1 MLSIQQKLTQTQRLT
16 PQQIQYQKLLQL
28 NNLALEQRIKEE
40 LELNPLLEEELD
52 LKQVENDDDNFEEDE
67 SFEEDNEF
75 TVEDY
80 MNDEDYFDDPSY
92 QDNREE
98 TFRPVAKARESFS
111 EHILQQLYM
120 LDISEDLTILG
131 EEIIGN
137 LDNDGYLGRGLDEI
151 LNDLE
156 TFQHVKVSP
165 EDAESLLKTIQS
177 FDPAGIASRDL
188 RECLLAQLH
197 TLSYDPYYSYLA
209 EILLKE
215 HYDWF
220 LKKHY
225 NKIRDAMKLSE
236 DTFNS
241 VIQLI
246 TRLNPKPGF
255 GKIENYELNQITPDF
270 ILEEVDGGFRITLND
285 KSLPTITLS
294 KTYLEM
300 FSENKA
306 KRNTNEREKQTYK
319 FLKEKFE
326 SARWFLACI
335 EQRRD
340 TMLKVMQSIAERQ
353 QDFFRRAAMK
363 PLRYKDVAADIN
375 MDISTIS
382 RVVNGK
388 FVQSRQGI
396 HELKF
401 FFSEGIMNDEGEEI
415 SNKEIRERIRHFIE
429 AEDKTAPLSDDR
441 LADLLKQDGLQVAR
455 RTVTKY
461 RESLKIPVA
470 RFRKKL

>member
-1 MLSIQQKLTQTQRLT
+1 MLSIQQKLTQSQKLT

-40 LELNPLLEEELD
+40 LELNPLLEEDLD
-52 LKQVENDDDNFEEDE
+52 LKTVEDEGDSFDEDE
-67 SFEEDNEF
+67 SFDEDNEF

-92 QDNREE
+92 QDDREE
-98 TFRPVAKARESFS
+98 TFRPIAKARESFS
-111 EHILQQLYM
+111 EHLLQQLYL
-120 LDISEDLTILG
+120 LDIPEDLTILG

-137 LDNDGYLGRGLDEI
+137 LDTDGYLGRGLDEI

-165 EDAESLLKTIQS
+165 EDAESLIKTIQT

-188 RECLLAQLH
+188 KECLLAQLH

-209 EILLKE
+209 EILLKD
-215 HYDWF
+215 HYDNF

-225 NKIRDAMKLSE
+225 HKIRDAMSLSE
-236 DTFNS
+236 ETFHS

-285 KSLPTITLS
+285 KSLPTVTLS
-294 KTYLEM
+294 KTYLDM
-300 FSENKA
+300 FAENKA
-306 KRNTNEREKQTYK
+306 KRNSTEREKHTYK

-335 EQRRD
+335 EQRRE
-340 TMLKVMQSIAERQ
+340 TMLKVMQSIVERQ
-353 QDFFRRAAMK
+353 QDFFRKASLK
-363 PLRYKDVAADIN
+363 PLRYKEVAADIG

-396 HELKF
+396 HELKY
-401 FFSEGIMNDEGEEI
+401 FFSEGIMDDSGEEI
-415 SNKEIRERIRHFIE
+415 SNKEIKERIRHMIE
-429 AEDKTAPLSDDR
+429 EEDKSTPLSDDS
-441 LADLLKQDGLQVAR
+441 LADRLKTDGLKVAR

-461 RESLKIPVA
+461 RESMKIPIA
-470 RFRKKL
+470 RLRKQA